1 MKTLFYNARLVDAYS
16 DNDGAILIED
26 GFITNVFMGFL
37 LPSIFKKFLNESP
50 DIKLVDCKG
59 LVLMPSFVDMHAHFR
74 YPGQSHKEE
83 LSTALKAAVAGGFGT
98 LLLMPNT
105 SPVVSSPA
113 EARFVQLQASQFKL
127 ADVIQSI
134 SITNRFDGLNSDHL
148 INLDSSEHP
157 VVSEDGKDVG
167 AASVMLEAMRKCAK
181 NNVLVSCHCEDVS
194 FAEAARIP
202 RGDVIT
208 LLKQDEVA
216 QSVAQNNGIE
226 EASHEERFAQINK
239 CMQNAE
245 QLLAAAEDLA
255 TARNLYLAEVAGCNI
270 HIAHVSTAA
279 SLEAV
284 EQAKAKRGSAVSC
297 EVTPHHLALSGS
309 MIEFVNPPIRPE
321 SDRQALIDG
330 IKRGVV
336 DCIATDHAPHS
347 KDEKKHGAC
356 GFSGLETAFSVC
368 YSELVLKKHIT
379 LSKLSALMSAN
390 PAKRLGTN
398 CGILRPG
405 RQADFVLIDLDKK
418 WTVDSTKFYS
428 KGKHS
433 PFNGLTLSGKIMQTI
448 HRGKVVFSADDLQL
462 DYPRDDDPETE
473 AAEQENKAEAES

>member
-418 WTVDSTKFYS
+418 WTGDSTKFYS

>member
-37 LPSIFKKFLNESP
+37 LPSIFKKFLHESP
-50 DIKLVDCKG
+50 DLKLVDCKG

-74 YPGQSHKEE
+74 YPGQPHKEE
-83 LSTALKAAVAGGFGT
+83 LATALKAAVAGGFGT

-105 SPVVSSPA
+105 SPVVSSAA
-113 EARFVQLQASQFKL
+113 EARFVQLQASQFGL
-127 ADVIQSI
+127 ADVIQTI
-134 SITNRFDGLNSDHL
+134 SITSRFDGLNSEHL
-148 INLDSSEHP
+148 SNLDSSAHP

-167 AASVMLEAMRKCAK
+167 AASVMLEAMKRCAK

-194 FAEAARIP
+194 FAEAARVP

-216 QSVAQNNGIE
+216 LANGLE
-226 EASHEERFAQINK
+226 EGSHEERFAQINK
-239 CMQNAE
+239 CMKKAE

-255 TARNLYLAEVAGCNI
+255 TTRNLYLAEVAGCNI

-284 EQAKAKRGSAVSC
+284 EQAKARRGSAVSC

-321 SDRQALIDG
+321 SDRLALIDG

-368 YSELVLKKHIT
+368 YSELVLKKQIT

-390 PAKRLGTN
+390 PARRLGTN

-405 RQADFVLIDLDKK
+405 RQADFVLVDLEKK
-418 WTVDSTKFYS
+418 WTVDSEKFYS

-433 PFNGLTLSGKIMQTI
+433 PFNGLTLSGKVVQTI
-448 HRGKVVFSADDLQL
+448 HRGKVVYSADDLQL
-462 DYPRDDDPETE
+462 DYPRDDEPE
-473 AAEQENKAEAES
+473 AGNESETAKSEE

>member
-37 LPSIFKKFLNESP
+37 LPSIFKKFLHESP
-50 DIKLVDCKG
+50 DLKLVDCKG

-74 YPGQSHKEE
+74 YPGQPHKEE
-83 LSTALKAAVAGGFGT
+83 LATALKAAVAGGFGT

-105 SPVVSSPA
+105 SPVVSSAA
-113 EARFVQLQASQFKL
+113 EARFVQLQASQFGL
-127 ADVIQSI
+127 ADVIQTI
-134 SITNRFDGLNSDHL
+134 SITSRFDGLNSEHL
-148 INLDSSEHP
+148 SNLDSSAHP

-167 AASVMLEAMRKCAK
+167 AASVMLEAMKRCAK

-194 FAEAARIP
+194 FAEAARVP

-216 QSVAQNNGIE
+216 LANGLDE
-226 EASHEERFAQINK
+226 GSHEERFAQINK
-239 CMQNAE
+239 CMKKAE

-255 TARNLYLAEVAGCNI
+255 TTRNLYLAEVAGCNI

-284 EQAKAKRGSAVSC
+284 EQAKARRGSAVSC

-321 SDRQALIDG
+321 SDRLALIEG

-368 YSELVLKKHIT
+368 YSELVLKKQIT

-390 PAKRLGTN
+390 PARRLGTN

-405 RQADFVLIDLDKK
+405 RQADFVLVDLEKK
-418 WTVDSTKFYS
+418 WTVDSEKFYS

-433 PFNGLTLSGKIMQTI
+433 PFNGLTLSGKVVQTI
-448 HRGKVVFSADDLQL
+448 HRGKVVYSADDLQL
-462 DYPRDDDPETE
+462 DYPRDDEPE
-473 AAEQENKAEAES
+473 AGNESETAKSEE

>member
-16 DNDGAILIED
+16 DNDGAILIEN

-37 LPSIFKKFLNESP
+37 LPSIFKDFLKEGS
-50 DIKLVDCKG
+50 DIKLFDCKG

-98 LLLMPNT
+98 LMLMPNT
-105 SPVVSSPA
+105 APVVSTPA
-113 EARFVQLQASQFKL
+113 EAQFVQLQAAQFGL
-127 ADVIQSI
+127 ADVIQTL
-134 SITNRFDGLNSDHL
+134 SITNRFDGLNTDHL
-148 INLDSSEHP
+148 MHLDSNVHP
-157 VVSEDGKDVG
+157 VVSEDGCDVN
-167 AASVMLEAMRKCAK
+167 AASVMLEAMKKCAK
-181 NNVLVSCHCEDVS
+181 NNVIVSCHCEDVS

-216 QSVAQNNGIE
+216 ASTGIDE
-226 EASHEERFAQINK
+226 ERHEERFSQINR
-239 CMQNAE
+239 CMKKAE

-255 TARNLYLAEVAGCNI
+255 TSRNLYLAEVAGCNI

-284 EQAKAKRGSAVSC
+284 ERAKAKRGSAVSC

-309 MIEFVNPPIRPE
+309 MVEFVNPPIRPE
-321 SDRQALIDG
+321 TDRLALIDG

-368 YSELVLKKHIT
+368 YSELVLKHHIT
-379 LSKLSALMSAN
+379 LSNLSALMSAN
-390 PAKRLGTN
+390 PARRLGSN

-405 RQADFVLIDLDKK
+405 RQADFVLIDLEKK
-418 WTVDSTKFYS
+418 WTVDSEKFYS

-433 PFNGLTLSGKIMQTI
+433 PFNGLTLSGKIIHTI
-448 HRGKVVFSADDLQL
+448 YHGNVVFSADDLQL
-462 DYPRDDDPETE
+462 DYPREEPESQD
-473 AAEQENKAEAES
+473 AE

>member
-216 QSVAQNNGIE
+216 QSAAQNNGIE

>member
-37 LPSIFKKFLNESP
+37 LPSIFKKFLHESP
-50 DIKLVDCKG
+50 DLKLVDCKG

-74 YPGQSHKEE
+74 YPGQPHKEE
-83 LSTALKAAVAGGFGT
+83 LATALKAAVAGGFGT

-105 SPVVSSPA
+105 SPVVSSA
-113 EARFVQLQASQFKL
+113 EEARFVQLQASQFGL
-127 ADVIQSI
+127 ADVIQTI
-134 SITNRFDGLNSDHL
+134 SITSRFDGLNSEHL
-148 INLDSSEHP
+148 SNLDSSAHP

-167 AASVMLEAMRKCAK
+167 AASVMLEAMKRCAK

-194 FAEAARIP
+194 FAEAARVP

-216 QSVAQNNGIE
+216 LANGLDE
-226 EASHEERFAQINK
+226 GSHEERFAQINK
-239 CMQNAE
+239 CMKKAE

-255 TARNLYLAEVAGCNI
+255 TTRNLYLAEVAGCNI

-284 EQAKAKRGSAVSC
+284 EQAKARRGSAVSC

-321 SDRQALIDG
+321 SDRLALIEG

-368 YSELVLKKHIT
+368 YSELVLKKQIT

-390 PAKRLGTN
+390 PARRLGTN

-405 RQADFVLIDLDKK
+405 RQADFVLVDLEKK
-418 WTVDSTKFYS
+418 WTVDSEKFYS

-433 PFNGLTLSGKIMQTI
+433 PFNGLTLSGKVVQTI
-448 HRGKVVFSADDLQL
+448 HRGKVVYSADDLQL
-462 DYPRDDDPETE
+462 DYPRDDEPE
-473 AAEQENKAEAES
+473 AGNESETAKSEE

>member
-255 TARNLYLAEVAGCNI
+255 TTRNLYLAEVAGCNI